1 MQSGRVNDAPLPPAH
16 VVPGDGRRL
25 TPYPRELVQRG
36 GRLLLSLATYV
47 PQVIERDIRQRVTGT
62 PRHRLTPAR
71 PRPSA
76 SCCCACG
83 WRVDAWSL
91 PTGCLHHAVGCPAAT
106 VSTGPVRRNDWG
118 AAYAGHSS
126 RNGSETAEVALTRQ
140 LGRPVVVLVIREGG
154 GWLAE
159 VAALGVVRRARCLVT
174 LDHQMRD
181 LLGTNSVDY
190 QFQTGDAEL
199 DRLVMQIRSA
209 KGAAGRYE
217 ERARRLT
224 RRALLLPSGGSGRDL
239 AVLLGLSHQRVHQ
252 LMRQGLP
259 NAEGEA

>member
-1 MQSGRVNDAPLPPAH
+1 
-16 VVPGDGRRL
+16 
-25 TPYPRELVQRG
+25 
-36 GRLLLSLATYV
+36 
-47 PQVIERDIRQRVTGT
+47 
-62 PRHRLTPAR
+62 
-71 PRPSA
+71 
-76 SCCCACG
+76 
-83 WRVDAWSL
+83 
-91 PTGCLHHAVGCPAAT
+91 
-106 VSTGPVRRNDWG
+106 
-118 AAYAGHSS
+118 
-126 RNGSETAEVALTRQ
+126 LTRQ